1 MILINIKRKV
11 QKVQSLLTDEIYS
24 YYKVQYLIF
33 TFTLISLINYTKIH
47 IKKIKKISYIKI
59 M

>member
-24 YYKVQYLIF
+24 YYKVQYL
-33 TFTLISLINYTKIH
+33 LLH
-47 IKKIKKISYIKI
+47 
-59 M
+59 